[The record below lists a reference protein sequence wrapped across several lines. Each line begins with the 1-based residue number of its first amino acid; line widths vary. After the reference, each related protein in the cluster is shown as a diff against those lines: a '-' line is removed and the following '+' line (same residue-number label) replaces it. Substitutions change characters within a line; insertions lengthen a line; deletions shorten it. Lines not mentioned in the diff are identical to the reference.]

1 MNTIENNLSA
11 EHGYREFF
19 DGVIEATLKSAL
31 KIAASD
37 PKLAVAG
44 AKILYHQKKAAK
56 TRQRYEKEG
65 ITVPAVMMTALTSGC
80 NLSCRGCYMRTLRR
94 EPAPDMTKEQLSDLI
109 AQAKDLG
116 VSVVVFAGGEPLMR
130 LPEIAG
136 YAKKYPEMLFPVF
149 TNGLL
154 IDDRIADE
162 IAACKNIVPMISFE
176 GPGEE
181 TDRRRGPGTYEKLE
195 AACTRLSERK
205 VFFGCSVMVTS
216 GNIAAITGDSFIT
229 GMIEKDV
236 RTFVFVE
243 YVPIEEGTEDLV
255 LTEDQRSELREKIR
269 VFCDRYPALFIGFP
283 GEEDAYGGC
292 LAAGRGFVHVSP
304 SGKLEPCPAAP
315 FSDADLTKI
324 PLKEALGSE
333 LLEKIRQEHN
343 LLVETNGGCAL
354 WANREWVEGLTGK
367 GGPD

>member
-19 DGVIEATLKSAL
+19 DGVIETTLKSAM

-56 TRQRYEKEG
+56 TRQRYENG
-65 ITVPAVMMTALTSGC
+65 GLTVPAVMMIALTSRC
-80 NLSCRGCYMRTLRR
+80 NLSCRGCYMHTLKRG
-94 EPAPDMTKEQLSDLI
+94 PAPDMTKEQLSDLI
-109 AQAKDLG
+109 SQAKDLG

-136 YAKKYPEMLFPVF
+136 YARKYPEMLFPVF

-154 IDDRIADE
+154 IDEKIADE
-162 IAACKNIVPMISFE
+162 IAECKNIVPMISFE

-181 TDRRRGPGTYEKLE
+181 TNRRRGPGTYERLE
-195 AACTRLSERK
+195 AACRRLSKRK
-205 VFFGCSVMVTS
+205 VFFGCSIMVTS
-216 GNIAAITGDSFIT
+216 GNTGAVTADSFIT
-229 GMIEKDV
+229 GMIEKDI

-243 YVPIEEGTEDLV
+243 YVPIEAGTEDLV
-255 LTEDQRSELREKIR
+255 LTEDQRSELREKLRI
-269 VFCDRYPALFIGFP
+269 FCDRYPALFIGFP

-324 PLKEALGSE
+324 PLKDALGSE
-333 LLEKIRQEHN
+333 LLEKIRREHN

-367 GGPD
+367 GEPD